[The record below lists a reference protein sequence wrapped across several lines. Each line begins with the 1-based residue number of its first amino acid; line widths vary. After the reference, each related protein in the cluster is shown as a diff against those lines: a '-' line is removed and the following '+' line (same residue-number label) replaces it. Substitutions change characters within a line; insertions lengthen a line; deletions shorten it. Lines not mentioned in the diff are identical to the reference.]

1 MNVTLKLSCLTI
13 ARWTTLRSIYIG
25 KKILLANQKIFR
37 ILPVLFLILSIFGNN
52 VMARVCFCGE
62 ACLHSFQNTAKTRSN
77 STFHHRCLGTHC
89 KSCNFEDA
97 QTLQAKNSS
106 IATGNLDIL
115 GTPLMILVLSD
126 YHPDSDT
133 ITIFYPQN
141 NTFLNFQ
148 SSTIYILNSS
158 LLI

>member
-1 MNVTLKLSCLTI
+1 M
-13 ARWTTLRSIYIG
+13 
-25 KKILLANQKIFR
+25 LANKKIFR
-37 ILPVLFLILSIFGNN
+37 ILLVLFLIFCIFANN
-52 VMARVCFCGE
+52 VTAKACFCGE
-62 ACLHSFQNTAKTRSN
+62 ACLHSLQNTAKTRSN

-106 IATGNLDIL
+106 TATGNLDFL
-115 GTPLMILVLSD
+115 DTPLIILFSSD
-126 YHPDSDT
+126 YHFDNYA

-141 NTFLNFQ
+141 DAFLKSQ